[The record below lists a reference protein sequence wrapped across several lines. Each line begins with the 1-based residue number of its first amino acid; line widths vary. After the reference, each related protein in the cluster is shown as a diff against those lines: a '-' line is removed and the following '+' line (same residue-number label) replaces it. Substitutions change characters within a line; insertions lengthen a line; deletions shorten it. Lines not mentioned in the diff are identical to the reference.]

1 MSEGNSYRQILRSS
15 SIMGGSQAINY
26 LVGLVRVKAVA
37 LLLGPTGVGIVG
49 LYTSAMN
56 TASEVTG
63 LGLQRSAVRTIAVAQ
78 GQGDDIAVARAIR
91 MLRRLCWLT
100 GILGWLACAAFAVPL
115 SRMMFQSAE
124 HAWALA
130 VLGGTVLLNA
140 INGGQLA
147 LLRGLRRIGD
157 IARVQVASAMANTV
171 VIIALYAW
179 LREHGIVPVLLASAA
194 ISLAISWWFVRRVQ
208 VAEVSMS
215 WRQAVGEARPMVSL
229 GIALMLSSTLA
240 TLLEFY
246 TRTTLSRGQGLDAVG
261 IYQAAWSLS
270 GMFAGFVL
278 TAMGTDFY
286 PRLAAAIDDREAAAR
301 EINHQTEIGIL
312 LALPGLLATLVFAK
326 WVVWLLYSAKFA
338 PAVDVLVWMILGVFG
353 RVVSWPLG
361 YVQVAMNAKRWYL
374 GTEVSFIAFQ
384 AALVTWWVPRHGAVG
399 AAYAFFACYAT
410 YFVVMRLVAK
420 RLLGFRHSPSAMRL
434 IALSTLLLAAAMLAN
449 RLLGELPAMAFGAA
463 LAVSGGF
470 WCLRELAQR
479 VGHGHRLI
487 RLALRVPGLARFM
500 GIRDD

>member
-37 LLLGPTGVGIVG
+37 LLLGPAGVGIVG

-115 SRMMFQSAE
+115 SRMMFQSTE

-179 LREHGIVPVLLASAA
+179 LRERGIVPVLLASAA
-194 ISLAISWWFVRRVQ
+194 ISLGMSWWFVRRVR
-208 VAEVSMS
+208 VAEISMS
-215 WRQAVGEARPMVSL
+215 WRQAVDEARPMVSL
-229 GIALMLSSTLA
+229 GIALMLWSAIKYPVFFTSRPHPTDLVKDPNSGDTLA
-240 TLLEFY
+240 APL
-246 TRTTLSRGQGLDAVG
+246 
-261 IYQAAWSLS
+261 
-270 GMFAGFVL
+270 
-278 TAMGTDFY
+278 GTDTKTN
-286 PRLAAAIDDREAAAR
+286 PRGGRPAAAERS
-301 EINHQTEIGIL
+301 
-312 LALPGLLATLVFAK
+312 
-326 WVVWLLYSAKFA
+326 SA
-338 PAVDVLVWMILGVFG
+338 
-353 RVVSWPLG
+353 
-361 YVQVAMNAKRWYL
+361 
-374 GTEVSFIAFQ
+374 
-384 AALVTWWVPRHGAVG
+384 
-399 AAYAFFACYAT
+399 
-410 YFVVMRLVAK
+410 
-420 RLLGFRHSPSAMRL
+420 
-434 IALSTLLLAAAMLAN
+434 
-449 RLLGELPAMAFGAA
+449 
-463 LAVSGGF
+463 
-470 WCLRELAQR
+470 
-479 VGHGHRLI
+479 
-487 RLALRVPGLARFM
+487 
-500 GIRDD
+500 